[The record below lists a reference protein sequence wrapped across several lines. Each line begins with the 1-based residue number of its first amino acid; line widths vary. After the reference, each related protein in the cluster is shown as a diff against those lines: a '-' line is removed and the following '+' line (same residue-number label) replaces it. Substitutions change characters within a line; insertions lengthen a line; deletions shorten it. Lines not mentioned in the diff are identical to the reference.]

1 MYDMYAW
8 DQPASS
14 ADEHAEPGAAP
25 RDAGRARQVAYAN
38 QASRA
43 SQASRAN
50 QASRADHPGRAVH
63 AVQVALDRRDN
74 GGDAGSG
81 RLG

>member
-14 ADEHAEPGAAP
+14 AEEHAEPGVAP
-25 RDAGRARQVAYAN
+25 RDGGRAASGTQVAYA
-38 QASRA
+38 SH
-43 SQASRAN
+43 AN
-50 QASRADHPGRAVH
+50 RGSRADHPGRAVH

-74 GGDAGSG
+74 GGEAGSG
-81 RLG
+81 RLA

>member
-14 ADEHAEPGAAP
+14 ADEHAEPAA
-25 RDAGRARQVAYAN
+25 ALGETGRAASGTQVTHAHH
-38 QASRA
+38 ASRA
-43 SQASRAN
+43 
-50 QASRADHPGRAVH
+50 PAVH

-74 GGDAGSG
+74 GGDPGSG